1 MALCRALTNYIGV
14 NEDEVDFGYNAA
26 SHSIFLYDTAVGG
39 AGYAPLFISYREE
52 ILKKALTSVTQCDC
66 EKACTRCLID
76 RRSQWF
82 QQDLDRNKL
91 VEWLEMEQD
100 ARTAPEEVKEALGKE
115 THCMTTTLD
124 ITLASVSIQND
135 LKKIRVYLDDNVSAW
150 QPDSLRNL
158 QTILNMQRKGVKVE
172 LALPRNIDIQTL
184 ELSEQLTLFTLLN
197 QHNQHNQQVV
207 VVVEDS
213 INKADN
219 SGTCYRPLMSLVYPS
234 EKCSTYW
241 GKNLNRDYSEHWGE
255 GVSYFTVEDSLPES
269 SAINQQ
275 SLFKALVAN
284 DRSIMFDSRINK
296 DCYLSKIFP
305 TLRECGGKEN
315 QWVSIIENLQGKELA
330 DTYTDRY
337 LVTPLGCML
346 FVHLLKG
353 LQVATDCTFSSI
365 EITMSNRLS
374 ASNAANYAVC
384 TSFTNYDTRDDFL
397 RKAISQL
404 LRIEAKVTSGG
415 YIAHERELKLTNSSV
430 GTLLLR
436 PDAGVGH
443 GWVPNRYD
451 EYGDTQEELKDF
463 EFEESWKEDFYLH
476 KMPNDILYTIGFTK
490 A

>member
-1 MALCRALTNYIGV
+1 
-14 NEDEVDFGYNAA
+14 
-26 SHSIFLYDTAVGG
+26 
-39 AGYAPLFISYREE
+39 
-52 ILKKALTSVTQCDC
+52 
-66 EKACTRCLID
+66 
-76 RRSQWF
+76 
-82 QQDLDRNKL
+82 
-91 VEWLEMEQD
+91 
-100 ARTAPEEVKEALGKE
+100 
-115 THCMTTTLD
+115 MTTTRD
-124 ITLASVSIQND
+124 ITLASVSIQNQ

-158 QTILNMQRKGVKVE
+158 QTILNLQRKGVKVE
-172 LALPRNIDIQTL
+172 LALPRNIDIQML

-197 QHNQHNQQVV
+197 QQNV

-255 GVSYFTVEDSLPES
+255 GVSYFTVGDTLPS
-269 SAINQQ
+269 STVIDQQ
-275 SLFKALVAN
+275 SLFENLVAN

-296 DCYLSKIFP
+296 DCNLSKIFP
-305 TLRECGGKEN
+305 TLRECGGKEKD
-315 QWVSIIENLQGKELA
+315 WESIIENLQGQELA
-330 DTYTDRY
+330 VTYTDRY

-353 LQVATDCTFSSI
+353 LQDATKCTFSSI

-384 TSFTNYDTRDDFL
+384 ARFPNSDTRDNFL
-397 RKAISQL
+397 REAISQL
-404 LRIEAKVTSGG
+404 LGIDAEVTSER

-430 GTLLLR
+430 GTLLIR

-443 GWVPNRYD
+443 GWVPNRFD
-451 EYGDTQEELKDF
+451 EDGYTQEELKDF

-476 KMPNDILYTIGFTK
+476 KTSDDILYTIGFTK